1 MERHDGNPARALV
14 VLCLVAVPVAAA
26 VWFVYR
32 ITERTI
38 TAIDRKYGDG
48 FWLALAVILAGAV
61 VFVAIGGAVALV
73 RRWNRHIRA
82 KDGLFPIL
90 ETRHG
95 IVNANEPGA
104 QTLAALAGAA
114 QRVSAPTAARVIDAH
129 YRGAPVAELTSA
141 LPEPAPARYFPTLAP
156 VYNAPIPARLALP
169 VGIDATGGPV
179 ALPLRN
185 LGNVLVA
192 GLPGSGKSE
201 LLASMTAGLLRQDA
215 TGGRLRVA
223 MIDTKLVSFGNLPPM
238 AALYARPA
246 LEIEDAS
253 ALTWQLLEE
262 VRRRFQL
269 LHGAGARSLEEY
281 EQRTGER
288 LPYVVGI
295 YDELA
300 DMTTDSDR
308 RRRDAFTAAAQEIG
322 RKGRAAG
329 VCLVMATQR
338 PSADV
343 IPSSLRN
350 LAGAAV
356 AFRVSKADDSRL
368 VIGDSGAEALPTT
381 PGRCLVKHADVIE
394 CQAHWAGLEGGR
406 FDAFLE
412 ALPRG
417 QVPDIAAM
425 IDLQPVAVDG
435 WPVRNEGAIAAR
447 LAETR
452 EEEGAKPVFLREDQ
466 SAYTPEQLAH
476 IRALYSQFRSLK
488 KVQRTLYGQD
498 GGYWFYRIREAVG
511 LDNSTQE
518 E

>member
-1 MERHDGNPARALV
+1 MERHNGNPARARV
-14 VLCLVAVPVAAA
+14 VLFLVAVPVVA
-26 VWFVYR
+26 VIWFVYR

-38 TAIDRKYGDG
+38 TAIDRNFGDA

-61 VFVAIGGAVALV
+61 VFVAVGGAVALT
-73 RRWNRHIRA
+73 RRWNRHVRA

-104 QTLAALAGAA
+104 QSLAALAGAA

-129 YRGAPVAELTSA
+129 YRNVNT
-141 LPEPAPARYFPTLAP
+141 PATPQDVPQLESQPARYFPQLAP
-156 VYNAPIPARLALP
+156 VYDAQIPQRLALP
-169 VGIDATGGPV
+169 VGVDGNGRQV

-201 LLASMTAGLLRQDA
+201 LLASMLAGLLRQDA
-215 TGGRLRVA
+215 TGKRVQVA
-223 MIDTKLVSFGNLPPM
+223 MVDTKLVSFGNLPPM
-238 AALYARPA
+238 PALYAPPA
-246 LEIEDAS
+246 LEIDDAA

-269 LHGAGARSLEEY
+269 LHGAGSRSLEEY

-288 LPYVVGI
+288 LPYLVGV

-300 DMTTDSDR
+300 DLTTDSDR
-308 RRRDAFTAAAQEIG
+308 GRRETFTVAAQEIG

-329 VCLVMATQR
+329 VSLVMATQR

-368 VIGDSGAEALPTT
+368 VIGDSGAETLTAA
-381 PGRCLVKHADVIE
+381 PGRCLVKHSDVVE
-394 CQAHWAGLEGGR
+394 VQAYHAGLEGGR
-406 FDAFLE
+406 FDAFCASLPGATVAGVPVYNWPTVAKVATVAQSGRPVVQRLE
-412 ALPRG
+412 AGRE
-417 QVPDIAAM
+417 PDA
-425 IDLQPVAVDG
+425 
-435 WPVRNEGAIAAR
+435 
-447 LAETR
+447 
-452 EEEGAKPVFLREDQ
+452 
-466 SAYTPEQLAH
+466 QLAATM
-476 IRALYSQFRSLK
+476 RAWYAGGMSK
-488 KVQRTLYGQD
+488 TAICQRVWSYKD
-498 GGYWFYRIREAVG
+498 GPTWSI
-511 LDNSTQE
+511 LDRVLAGE
-518 E
+518 L

>member
-1 MERHDGNPARALV
+1 MERHGNPARALV
-14 VLCLVAVPVAAA
+14 VLCLVAVPVGAA

-32 ITERTI
+32 LTERTI
-38 TAIDRKYGDG
+38 QAIDRNFGDV

-61 VFVAIGGAVALV
+61 VFVAVGGAVALV
-73 RRWNRHIRA
+73 RRWNRHVRA

-90 ETRHG
+90 ETRRG
-95 IVNANEPGA
+95 MVNVNEPGA

-114 QRVSAPTAARVIDAH
+114 GRVSAPMAARVIDAH
-129 YRGAPVAELTSA
+129 YRDAT
-141 LPEPAPARYFPTLAP
+141 PAVNHGLQLESQPARYFPQLAP
-156 VYNAPIPARLALP
+156 VYDAQLPQRLALP
-169 VGIDATGGPV
+169 VGVDGSGRQV

-215 TGGRLRVA
+215 TGERLKVA

-269 LHGAGARSLEEY
+269 LHEARARTLEEY

-288 LPYVVGI
+288 LPYLVGV

-356 AFRVSKADDSRL
+356 AFRVSKSDDSRL
-368 VIGDSGAEALPTT
+368 VIGDAGAEALPTT

-394 CQAHWAGLEGGR
+394 VQAYHAGLEGGR

-417 QVPDIAAM
+417 DVPEI
-425 IDLQPVAVDG
+425 IDAQPVAVDG
-435 WPVRNEGAIAAR
+435 WPVRNEGATAAR
-447 LAETR
+447 YPENR
-452 EEEGAKPVFLREDQ
+452 EEGGAIPVFQSDDQ
-466 SAYTPEQLAH
+466 SAYTPEQIAH
-476 IRALYSQFRSLK
+476 IRALYSQFGSLK

-511 LDNSTQE
+511 LDNDARA
-518 E
+518 

>member
-1 MERHDGNPARALV
+1 MQTHNNGARTLV

-32 ITERTI
+32 LTERTI
-38 TAIDRKYGDG
+38 QAIDRNFGDV

-61 VFVAIGGAVALV
+61 VFVAVGCAVALV
-73 RRWNRHIRA
+73 RRWNRHVRA

-90 ETRHG
+90 ETRRG

-104 QTLAALAGAA
+104 QTLAAIAGASR
-114 QRVSAPTAARVIDAH
+114 RVSAPVVSRVIDGH
-129 YRGAPVAELTSA
+129 YRDAT
-141 LPEPAPARYFPTLAP
+141 PAAVPQLESQPARYFPQLAP
-156 VYNAPIPARLALP
+156 VYDAQLPQRLALP
-169 VGIDATGGPV
+169 VGVDGSGRQV

-201 LLASMTAGLLRQDA
+201 LLASMLAGLLRQDA
-215 TGGRLRVA
+215 TGERVQVA
-223 MIDTKLVSFGNLPPM
+223 MVDTKLVSFGNLPPM
-238 AALYARPA
+238 PALYAPPA
-246 LEIEDAS
+246 LEIEDAA
-253 ALTWQLLEE
+253 ALTWRLLEE

-269 LHGAGARSLEEY
+269 LHEARARTLEEY

-288 LPYVVGI
+288 LPYLVGV

-300 DMTTDSDR
+300 DLTTDSDR
-308 RRRDAFTAAAQEIG
+308 GRRDAFTAAAQEIG

-368 VIGDSGAEALPTT
+368 VIGDAGAETLTAA
-381 PGRCLVKHADVIE
+381 PGRCLVKHADVVE
-394 CQAHWAGLEGGR
+394 VQGYYAGLEGGR
-406 FDAFLE
+406 FDAFCACL
-412 ALPRG
+412 LYTSPSPR
-417 QVPDIAAM
+417 D
-425 IDLQPVAVDG
+425 
-435 WPVRNEGAIAAR
+435 R
-447 LAETR
+447 TR
-452 EEEGAKPVFLREDQ
+452 SRMPS
-466 SAYTPEQLAH
+466 SA
-476 IRALYSQFRSLK
+476 
-488 KVQRTLYGQD
+488 
-498 GGYWFYRIREAVG
+498 
-511 LDNSTQE
+511 
-518 E
+518 

>member
-1 MERHDGNPARALV
+1 MEYHRSNPARALV

-26 VWFVYR
+26 VWFVHR

-38 TAIDRKYGDG
+38 MAIDRNYGDG
-48 FWLALAVILAGAV
+48 FWLALAVILAAAV
-61 VFVAIGGAVALV
+61 VFVAVGGSVALV
-73 RRWNRHIRA
+73 RRWNRHVRA
-82 KDGLFPIL
+82 KDGLFPLL
-90 ETRHG
+90 ETRRG

-114 QRVSAPTAARVIDAH
+114 PRVSAPTAARVIDAH
-129 YRGAPVAELTSA
+129 YRNAPASDPLPA
-141 LPEPAPARYFPTLAP
+141 LPEPGPTRHFPALAP
-156 VYNAPIPARLALP
+156 VYSAPLPQRLALP
-169 VGIDATGGPV
+169 VGVDGNGGPV

-215 TGGRLRVA
+215 SGRRLQIA

-246 LEIEDAS
+246 LEIEDAAS
-253 ALTWQLLEE
+253 LTWQLLEE
-262 VRRRFQL
+262 VRSRFQR
-269 LHGAGARSLEEY
+269 LHEARARTLEEY
-281 EQRTGER
+281 QERTGEQ
-288 LPYVVGI
+288 LPYIVGV

-368 VIGDSGAEALPTT
+368 VIGDAGAEALPPT

-394 CQAHWAGLEGGR
+394 VQAYHAGLEGGR

-417 QVPDIAAM
+417 QVPDI
-425 IDLQPVAVDG
+425 IDQPGPYAVDG
-435 WPVRNEGAIAAR
+435 WPVRQSGIPVRTAPQPSPAA
-447 LAETR
+447 
-452 EEEGAKPVFLREDQ
+452 GIPVFDTAQ
-466 SAYTPEQLAH
+466 KTGYTPDQIAH
-476 IRALYSQFRSLK
+476 IRRLYANLGSLK
-488 KVQRTLYGQD
+488 AVQRQLYGQE
-498 GGYWFYRIREAVG
+498 GGHWFYQIRDAVEP
-511 LDNSTQE
+511 Q
-518 E
+518 

>member
-1 MERHDGNPARALV
+1 MNQSNNGARALV
-14 VLCLVAVPVAAA
+14 ILCAVGVPVLGAL
-26 VWFVYR
+26 WFIYR
-32 ITERTI
+32 VVERTI
-38 TAIDRKYGDG
+38 TAIDRNYGDT
-48 FWLALAVILAGAV
+48 FWLALALFLAGAV
-61 VFVAIGGAVALV
+61 AFTAAGGAYALV
-73 RRWNRHIRA
+73 RRWNRHVRA
-82 KDGLFPIL
+82 KDGLYPVL
-90 ETRHG
+90 DTRRG
-95 IVNANEPGA
+95 IVNPNEPGA
-104 QTLAALAGAA
+104 QTLAALAGASR
-114 QRVSAPTAARVIDAH
+114 RVSAPTAARVIDAH
-129 YRGAPVAELTSA
+129 YKQGGPAVEPMPA
-141 LPEPAPARYFPTLAP
+141 LPEPAPARYFPRLAP
-156 VYNAPIPARLALP
+156 VYDAQLPQRLALP
-169 VGIDATGGPV
+169 VGIDGGGRQV

-201 LLASMTAGLLRQDA
+201 LLASMTAGLLRQDP
-215 TGGRLRVA
+215 TGGRLKVA

-253 ALTWQLLEE
+253 ALTEQLLLE

-269 LHGAGARSLEEY
+269 LHEARARTLEEY
-281 EQRTGER
+281 EERPGER

-329 VCLVMATQR
+329 VSLVMATQR

-356 AFRVSKADDSRL
+356 AFRMAKPDDSRL
-368 VIGDSGAEALPTT
+368 VIGDAGAEALPTT
-381 PGRCLVKHADVIE
+381 PGRCLVKHADVLE
-394 CQAHWAGLEGGR
+394 VQGYWAGLEGGR
-406 FDAFLE
+406 FDDFLE
-412 ALPRG
+412 DMPRG
-417 QVPDIAAM
+417 QVPEI

-435 WPVRNEGAIAAR
+435 WPVRVPGEPIENR
-447 LAETR
+447 SQLAETDG
-452 EEEGAKPVFLREDQ
+452 EPVFDTAQRGP
-466 SAYTPEQLAH
+466 YTPNQIAH
-476 IRALYSQFRSLK
+476 IRALYARLGSLK
-488 KVQRTLYGQD
+488 AVQRKLYPDQST
-498 GGYWFYRIREAVG
+498 GGHWFYEIRRACG
-511 LDNSTQE
+511 LDNSHLE